1 MEVLA
6 TLMRQTTAAKSVN
19 DRQVLFS
26 RAMQRARLRIGGGR
40 VLRNVSAGNEAVI
53 LLTFGSTTVRYDHLP
68 NPERFYVN
76 HLPCGE
82 GNLCHQCLIKTRS

>member
-40 VLRNVSAGNEAVI
+40 VGIA
-53 LLTFGSTTVRYDHLP
+53 
-68 NPERFYVN
+68 
-76 HLPCGE
+76 
-82 GNLCHQCLIKTRS
+82 QCLSWQ